1 MDQYSKM
8 FRFTGDFLSVSGKV
22 ALARKI
28 KNTNSLS
35 GISLKTQILYLI
47 VYCARYID
55 LFSIGGKWGRMRI
68 YNQIMKIV
76 YISFQVYLIS
86 LFYGSLKYTYSK
98 KYDTFNIP
106 IFLFVG
112 GILSFVFKNDTF
124 SLYSYVDEYLY
135 TLSLILESLAIL
147 PQLALCQDSGECEKL
162 TAIYITLNGLYRL
175 NYLMFFMIS
184 HFNGITADTLMIV
197 TSLIQSV
204 LYADFFRVYFTSL
217 QSKIPHIK

>member
-28 KNTNSLS
+28 KNTSSLS
-35 GISLKTQILYLI
+35 GVSLKTQILYLV

-55 LFSIGGKWGRMRI
+55 LFIIGGKWGRMRI

-124 SLYSYVDEYLY
+124 TLYSYVDEYLY

-175 NYLMFFMIS
+175 NYLIFFMIS

-197 TSLIQSV
+197 TSLIQSI